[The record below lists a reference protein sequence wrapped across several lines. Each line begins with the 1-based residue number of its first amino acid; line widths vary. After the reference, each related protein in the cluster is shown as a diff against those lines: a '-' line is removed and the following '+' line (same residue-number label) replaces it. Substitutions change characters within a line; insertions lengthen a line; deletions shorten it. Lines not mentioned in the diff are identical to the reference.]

1 MGNGIVRTASMNE
14 MNAMSDSSNRTLSF
28 VCFLLGVM
36 LPLAGLA
43 LWSRSG
49 SRKEEI
55 DKAHDVTV
63 EDSFPASDPPS
74 AW

>member
-1 MGNGIVRTASMNE
+1 
-14 MNAMSDSSNRTLSF
+14 MSDTSNRAVSF

-43 LWSRSG
+43 LWTKSSG
-49 SRKEEI
+49 RKQEI
-55 DKAHDVTV
+55 DKAHDATV
-63 EDSFPASDPPS
+63 EGSFPASDPPS